1 MSRERSALWTSST
14 VKYVKPNGCPTGI
27 GPASGLGSA
36 GPEASKSVGGEEL
49 ENKICFDS
57 WSTALFQPPGYPYN
71 VMRHYYVGNAYVLFT

>member
-36 GPEASKSVGGEEL
+36 GPEAGKSVGGEEL
-49 ENKICFDS
+49 ENREPEAIKCLLKQSSMD
-57 WSTALFQPPGYPYN
+57 ALSDT
-71 VMRHYYVGNAYVLFT
+71 VVSL